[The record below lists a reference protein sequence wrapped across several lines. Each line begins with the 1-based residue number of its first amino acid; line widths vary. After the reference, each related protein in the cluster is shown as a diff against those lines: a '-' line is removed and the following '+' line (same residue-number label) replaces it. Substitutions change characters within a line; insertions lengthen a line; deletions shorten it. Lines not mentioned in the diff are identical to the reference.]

1 MNNQVKNGPRVQIR
15 TVVQYENFCFPE
27 EKLNGWLCASSHGLW
42 PTVHLSM
49 HQSLES
55 VWTETPTN
63 AQYTTRAAT
72 YDHTVLIHIKSIIQ
86 ENFNYILMTFIT
98 ANIIL
103 K

>member
-1 MNNQVKNGPRVQIR
+1 MRISVSRGETKWVAMCFKSRPLTHSAPFYAPVTGVCVNSNTHKC
-15 TVVQYENFCFPE
+15 TVYN
-27 EKLNGWLCASSHGLW
+27 
-42 PTVHLSM
+42 
-49 HQSLES
+49 
-55 VWTETPTN
+55 
-63 AQYTTRAAT
+63 RAAT